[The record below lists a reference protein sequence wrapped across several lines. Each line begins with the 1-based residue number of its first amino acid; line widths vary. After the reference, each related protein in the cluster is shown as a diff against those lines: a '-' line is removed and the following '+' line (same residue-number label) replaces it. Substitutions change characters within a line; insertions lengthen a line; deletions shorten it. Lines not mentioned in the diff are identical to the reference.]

1 MVERLFT
8 LAFVVFSTFCFAQNE
23 YKKIYNYDE
32 FNKDWALIKT
42 ISNTYGFIDKNGS
55 IVVQPIY
62 SKINK
67 FEFNNEKYAL
77 VKNIAG
83 AYGFIDRNG
92 KEIIPVIYWKK
103 DEAIEKLK
111 TLKI

>member
-1 MVERLFT
+1 MFFLQVFLFKR
-8 LAFVVFSTFCFAQNE
+8 F
-23 YKKIYNYDE
+23 
-32 FNKDWALIKT
+32 
-42 ISNTYGFIDKNGS
+42 G
-55 IVVQPIY
+55 
-62 SKINK
+62 
-67 FEFNNEKYAL
+67 FNNEKYAL

-92 KEIIPVIYWKK
+92 KEIIPAIYWKK

>member
-1 MVERLFT
+1 MKKRLFT
-8 LAFVVFSTFCFAQNE
+8 VAFALFSSLCIAQNG
-23 YKKIYNYDE
+23 YKKVYNYDE
-32 FNKDWALIKT
+32 FNKDWALVKT

-55 IVVQPIY
+55 IVIQPIY
-62 SKINK
+62 IKINK
-67 FEFNNEKYAL
+67 FEFSNEKYAL

-92 KEIIPVIYWKK
+92 KEIIPAIYWKK
-103 DEAIEKLK
+103 NEAIEKLK